1 MKGEDL
7 SFISKIKKIEM
18 KQHIIIGD
26 NLIGEDI
33 LSKYSI
39 DITKLNGAESI
50 RKIMACDIDNY

>member
-1 MKGEDL
+1 
-7 SFISKIKKIEM
+7 M

-50 RKIMACDIDNY
+50 RKIMACDIDNYQNDTGLGNKEIVALIL